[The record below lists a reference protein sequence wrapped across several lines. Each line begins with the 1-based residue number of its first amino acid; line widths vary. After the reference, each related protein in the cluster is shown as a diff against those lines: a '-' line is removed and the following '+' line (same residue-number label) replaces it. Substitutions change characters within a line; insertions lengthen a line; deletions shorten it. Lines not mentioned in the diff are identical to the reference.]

1 MLEIRE
7 GVVEYLEIDGQKE
20 LKGIV
25 KISGAKNAAL
35 PDMAAA
41 VLTDEPVVLENLP
54 YLLDVSTMRLLL
66 EHIGFDVQ
74 ELSEGVFSLRIED
87 ISSLEAPY
95 ELVSKMRASI
105 LVLGP
110 MLARFGYA
118 KVALPGGCSIGTR
131 PVDLHLKALK
141 QMGADITVEHGFIY
155 AKAPYGLKGAHIK
168 FSKKTVTGTEN
179 IMMAAALADGETVI
193 ENAAMEPEVVDL
205 ANMLKK
211 MGANIKG
218 EGTERII
225 IKGVKNLH
233 GVNHKI
239 IPDRIEA
246 GTFAVLSAL
255 FGGDIVIEN
264 YPAHYLDYVHKIFNK
279 IGIDVVPI
287 SESQVAVRR
296 SQKLKPVH
304 IQTKEYPYFPTD
316 LQAQFMTMLSVIEGR
331 SRITENI
338 FENRFMHVPELK
350 RLGANITVRGR
361 DAFIKGVKKLTGAQ
375 VKATDLRASAAMVIA
390 GLIAEGKTRIYNI
403 YHLDRGYENIDAK
416 LRLLGASV
424 KRGFEDISG

>member
-1 MLEIRE
+1 MLEIKD
-7 GVVEYLEIDGQKE
+7 GIIEYLEIDGQKE

-54 YLLDVSTMRLLL
+54 YLLDVSTMRSLL
-66 EHIGFDVQ
+66 EHIGFDIQ
-74 ELSEGVFSLRIED
+74 ELSDGVFSFRLNH

-95 ELVSKMRASI
+95 ELVSRMRASI

-155 AKAPYGLKGAHIK
+155 AKAPYGLKGAHIN
-168 FSKKTVTGTEN
+168 FDKKTVTGTEN
-179 IMMAAALADGETVI
+179 IMMAASLADGETVI

-218 EGTERII
+218 EGTDRII
-225 IKGVKNLH
+225 IKGVKKLY
-233 GVNHKI
+233 GVKHRI

-255 FGGDIVIEN
+255 FGGGIVIEN

-287 SESQVAVRR
+287 SKNQVAVRR

-316 LQAQFMTMLSVIEGR
+316 LQAQFMTMLSVVEGR

-350 RLGANITVRGR
+350 RLGADITVNGR
-361 DAFIKGVKKLTGAQ
+361 DALIKGVKKLTGAQ

-390 GLIAEGKTRIYNI
+390 GLIAEGKTRIYDI
-403 YHLDRGYENIDAK
+403 YHLDRGYENIDSK
-416 LRLLGASV
+416 LKLLGASV
-424 KRGFEDISG
+424 KRGVEELSG

>member
-1 MLEIRE
+1 
-7 GVVEYLEIDGQKE
+7 
-20 LKGIV
+20 
-25 KISGAKNAAL
+25 
-35 PDMAAA
+35 
-41 VLTDEPVVLENLP
+41 
-54 YLLDVSTMRLLL
+54 
-66 EHIGFDVQ
+66 
-74 ELSEGVFSLRIED
+74 
-87 ISSLEAPY
+87 
-95 ELVSKMRASI
+95 MRASI

-141 QMGADITVEHGFIY
+141 KMGADITVEHGYIY
-155 AKAPYGLKGAHIK
+155 AKAPYGLKGAYIR
-168 FSKKTVTGTEN
+168 FDKKTVTGTEN
-179 IMMAAALADGETVI
+179 VMMAAALADGETVI
-193 ENAAMEPEVVDL
+193 DNAAMEPEVVDL

-225 IKGVKNLH
+225 IKGVKKLY

-255 FGGDIVIEN
+255 SGGRILLEN
-264 YPAHYLDYVHKIFNK
+264 YPFHYLGYVHKVLGK
-279 IGIDVVPI
+279 MGINVVPI
-287 SESQVAVRR
+287 SDNQFAVRR
-296 SQKLKPVH
+296 SEKLKPVF

-316 LQAQFMTMLSVIEGR
+316 LQAQFMTMLSVVEGN
-331 SRITENI
+331 SRVTENI

-350 RLGANITVRGR
+350 RLGADITVNGR

-390 GLIAEGKTRIYNI
+390 GLIAEGKTRIYDI

-416 LRLLGASV
+416 LKLLGASV
-424 KRGFEDISG
+424 KRGFEEFSG

>member
-1 MLEIRE
+1 MIEIKE
-7 GVVEYLEIDGQKE
+7 GIIEYLEIDGKKE

-25 KISGAKNAAL
+25 RISGAKNAAL

-54 YLLDVSTMRLLL
+54 YLLDVSTMRSLL
-66 EHIGFDVQ
+66 EYIGFDIQ
-74 ELSEGVFSLRIED
+74 ELSEGVFSLRLNQ

-95 ELVSKMRASI
+95 ELVSRMRASI

-110 MLARFGYA
+110 LLARFGYA

-141 QMGADITVEHGFIY
+141 KMGADITVEHGYIY
-155 AKAPYGLKGAHIK
+155 AKAPYGLKGAHIR
-168 FSKKTVTGTEN
+168 FDKKTVTGTEN
-179 IMMAAALADGETVI
+179 IMMAASLADGETI
-193 ENAAMEPEVVDL
+193 IDNAAKEPEVVDL

-218 EGTERII
+218 EGTDRII
-225 IKGVKNLH
+225 IKGVKKLY

-255 FGGDIVIEN
+255 FGGKIVLEN
-264 YPAHYLDYVHKIFNK
+264 YPVHYLEYVNRVFNK
-279 IGIDVVPI
+279 MGIDIIPLSDNQVSI
-287 SESQVAVRR
+287 KRSE
-296 SQKLKPVH
+296 KLKPVF

-316 LQAQFMTMLSVIEGR
+316 LQAQFMTMLSVVEGY
-331 SRITENI
+331 SKITENI

-350 RLGANITVRGR
+350 RLGADITVKGK

-390 GLIAEGKTRIYNI
+390 GLIAEGKTRIYDI
-403 YHLDRGYENIDAK
+403 YHLDRGYENIDSK

-424 KRGFEDISG
+424 KRGFEEFSG